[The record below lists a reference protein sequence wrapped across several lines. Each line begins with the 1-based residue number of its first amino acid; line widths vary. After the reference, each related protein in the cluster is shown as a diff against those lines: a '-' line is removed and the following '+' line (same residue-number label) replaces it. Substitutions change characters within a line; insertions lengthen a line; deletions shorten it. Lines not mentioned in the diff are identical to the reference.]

1 MELNERSSKILHE
14 LVVNPKITST
24 TLEKKYDLTRRQL
37 GYSFNKINNWL
48 VSHNLP
54 EIERTRQG
62 QFIIDR
68 SIFVRVNGEHKPTI
82 ETTVLSER
90 QRVHLIILMLLSRE
104 ELSLTHFTFELDFSK
119 NTILNDLKQAQ
130 SFLYSY
136 GVTIKYS
143 RKTGYMLEGKEFQI
157 RRVLIKVTYELLM
170 HTGASK
176 VKELAPL
183 SSEQLT
189 RFRQQI
195 EKLEEKLNIQFTDE
209 KIEMMPYII
218 ALILRRIERGFV
230 ISNFPLKHKDV
241 SSTKEYQVMG
251 EIFASMDIP
260 EEERL
265 FMTLHLLTT
274 NVYRSEELADVESMS
289 DLIPIIEHML
299 QLFERSAC
307 IYFQDREQLVDK
319 LFQHIRPAYYRIKYG
334 LTETQVIQGSIADEL
349 KEIHHLVKRSIAP
362 LEGFIGRDI
371 PDNEVAYLTMLIG
384 GWMTRQGESIE
395 KKVKAIVVCPQ
406 GVSVSRLLFN
416 QLTELFPE
424 FVFLDS
430 LSKREYME
438 YELDYDFVFSTIPLE
453 SNEDERVIVC
463 QAFLNHDDRLR
474 LRKQVM
480 MEVQG
485 YILNDI
491 HVDHL
496 MDIIRNHTIIDN
508 EKALVEE
515 LNSYVHRDEESSI
528 KQSLERQALHLDQL
542 IPLNHINVKESVGSW
557 EEAIQIASEPLVTR
571 GYVEQRYVDTMVH
584 QMERDPYIIIAPHF
598 AIPHAAPEDGVI
610 KAGMSLL
617 RVEQGVSFNDDE
629 TVHVI
634 AVIAA
639 EDKKKHM
646 HGLMQLMNLAGSELD
661 RTKLIQADK
670 AEEIH
675 QLIQTYSTE

>member
-1 MELNERSSKILHE
+1 MELNERSNKILQE
-14 LVVNPKITST
+14 LVVNPRITST
-24 TLEKKYDLTRRQL
+24 TLEKKYELTRRQL
-37 GYSFNKINNWL
+37 GYSFNKINAWL

-68 SIFVRVNGEHKPTI
+68 SIFARVNGEQKSTI
-82 ETTVLSER
+82 GTAVLSEK
-90 QRVHLIILMLLSRE
+90 QRVSLVILMLLSRK
-104 ELSLTHFTFELDFSK
+104 ELSLNHFSFELDFSK

-130 SFLYSY
+130 SFLDSY

-143 RKTGYMLEGKEFQI
+143 RKSGYMLEGKEIQI
-157 RRVLIKVTYELLM
+157 RRVLLKVTYELLM
-170 HTGASK
+170 YSGAGK
-176 VKELAPL
+176 VKELALLPR
-183 SSEQLT
+183 EQVM
-189 RFRQQI
+189 RFKKKI
-195 EKLEEKLNIQFTDE
+195 EKFEAQLNIQFTDE
-209 KIEMMPYII
+209 KMEIMPYILT
-218 ALILRRIERGFV
+218 LILRRIERGF
-230 ISNFPLKHKDV
+230 IITSFPVNHEDI
-241 SSTKEYQVMG
+241 SSTNEYRVIG
-251 EIFASMDIP
+251 EILESIDIP

-274 NVYRSEELADVESMS
+274 NVYRSEELADIGSIGE
-289 DLIPIIEHML
+289 LIPVIEQMI

-307 IYFQDREQLVDK
+307 IYFQDREQLINK

-334 LTETQVIQGSIADEL
+334 LTETQIIQESITEEL
-349 KEIHHLVKRSIAP
+349 KEVHHLVKRSIAP
-362 LEGFIGRDI
+362 LEAYIGAGI
-371 PDNEVAYLTMLIG
+371 PDNEVTYVTMLIG

-430 LSKREYME
+430 LSVREYME
-438 YELDYDFVFSTIPLE
+438 YELDYDYVFSTTMLDSE
-453 SNEDERVIVC
+453 EKVMVC
-463 QAFLNHDDRLR
+463 KTFLNQEDRLR

-485 YILNDI
+485 YVLDDI

-496 MDIIRNHTIIDN
+496 MDIIKNHTTIHD
-508 EKALVEE
+508 EKALMEE

-528 KQSLERQALHLDQL
+528 KQSLESTALHLEDF
-542 IPLNHINVKESVGSW
+542 IPLDHITVRESVGSW
-557 EEAIQIASEPLVTR
+557 EEALKVASEPLVEK
-571 GYVEQRYVDTMVH
+571 GYVEEKYVNTMVN

-598 AIPHAAPEDGVI
+598 AIPHAAPEDGVN

-617 RVEQGVSFNDDE
+617 KVEEGVSFNEDE
-629 TVHVI
+629 TIHIIVI
-634 AVIAA
+634 IAA

-661 RTKLIQADK
+661 RNRLIQIEER
-670 AEEIH
+670 EEIH
-675 QLIQTYSTE
+675 ELIQTYSAE